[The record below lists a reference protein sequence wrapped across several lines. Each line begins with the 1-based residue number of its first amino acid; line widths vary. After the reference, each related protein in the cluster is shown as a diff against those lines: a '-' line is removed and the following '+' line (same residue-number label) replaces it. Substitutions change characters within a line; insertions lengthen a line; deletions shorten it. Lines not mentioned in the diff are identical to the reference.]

1 MAADRGLSKHP
12 ATLAP
17 AGERAAADETAI
29 LARLVAAAQDM
40 VPVLRERAAHCEELR
55 RLPDET
61 FRDFRAAGFFRI
73 FQPRRYGGYELDYGF
88 PQIELGREIGRACG
102 SSAWVLTVMACHSWI
117 IGMFPERAQDEVWS
131 EAPEAVAVTAT
142 FPEEARVEAADGGIK
157 LWGRWKFS
165 SGVDHAD
172 WALIGAPDKR
182 ADGGFELLWTLVP
195 RRDFEII
202 DTWFAGGLRGTGSKD
217 VAMNGAFIPDHRIV
231 THSLLAAGQG
241 PGAAINRKHIYRLQ
255 MFSIYPYNICAPA
268 LGIARGVIESYTER
282 ARKQGSNA
290 FGVRTAEVEI
300 NQLKVSE
307 AAVMI
312 DTAETLLRRNARE
325 FNDLARAGISLPLE
339 NRARYR
345 RDLAYAALQCMRAV
359 DLIHYIGGAHALFEE
374 NPIQR
379 AFRDVHAV
387 NAQIGLRWDVGALPY
402 GRLALG
408 LELNDPFL

>member
-1 MAADRGLSKHP
+1 MAADPGPSKHP
-12 ATLAP
+12 ATPVP
-17 AGERAAADETAI
+17 AGELSAADEAAI
-29 LARLVAAAQDM
+29 LARLAAAAKDL
-40 VPVLRERAAHCEELR
+40 VPVLRERAARCEELR

-61 FRDFRAAGFFRI
+61 FHDFRAAGFFRI
-73 FQPRRYGGYELDYGF
+73 FQPRRYGGYELDYGL
-88 PQIELGREIGRACG
+88 PQIELAREIGRGCG

-117 IGMFPERAQDEVWS
+117 IGMFPERAQDEVWG

-142 FPEEARVEAADGGIK
+142 FPEEARVEPADGGIR

-172 WALIGAPDKR
+172 WALIGAPAKG

-231 THSLLAAGQG
+231 THSLLAQGQG

-282 ARKQGSNA
+282 VRNQGRNA
-290 FGVRTAEVEI
+290 FGVRAAEAEI

-312 DTAETLLRRNARE
+312 DAAETLLRRNARE
-325 FNDLARAGISLPLE
+325 LNDLARAGIPLPLE
-339 NRARYR
+339 NRVRYR
-345 RDLAYAALQCMRAV
+345 RDLSYAALQCMRAV
-359 DLIHYIGGAHALFEE
+359 DLIHYIGGAHALFED

-387 NAQIGLRWDVGALPY
+387 NAQIGLRWDIGALAY

-408 LELNDPFL
+408 LELHDPFL

>member
-1 MAADRGLSKHP
+1 MAADSKHAAIPP
-12 ATLAP
+12 ATG
-17 AGERAAADETAI
+17 GESTAAEAAI
-29 LARLVAAAQDM
+29 LARLVAAAREL
-40 VPVLRERAAHCEELR
+40 VPVLSERAARCEELR

-61 FRDFRAAGFFRI
+61 FHDFRAAGFFRI
-73 FQPRRYGGYELDYGF
+73 FQPARYGGYELDYGF
-88 PQIELGREIGRACG
+88 PQIEIAREIGRGCG

-117 IGMFPERAQDEVWS
+117 VGMFPERAQDEVWG
-131 EAPEAVAVTAT
+131 ETPDAVAVTAT
-142 FPEEARVEAADGGIK
+142 FPEQARVESADGGIK

-172 WALIGAPDKR
+172 WALIGAPGKR

-217 VAMNGAFIPDHRIV
+217 VAMDGAFIPDHRIV
-231 THSLLAAGQG
+231 THSLLAQGQG
-241 PGAAINRKHIYRLQ
+241 PGGAINRKHIYRLQ

-268 LGIARGVIESYTER
+268 LGIARGALEGYT
-282 ARKQGSNA
+282 ARVSKQGPNA
-290 FGVRTAEVEI
+290 FGARSAEVET

-312 DTAETLLRRNARE
+312 DAAETLLRRNARE
-325 FNDLARAGISLPLE
+325 LNELARAGIALPLE
-339 NRARYR
+339 NRVRYR
-345 RDLAYAALQCMRAV
+345 RDLAYAAQQCMRAV
-359 DLIHYIGGAHALFEE
+359 DLIHYIGGAHALFET

-387 NAQIGLRWDVGALPY
+387 NAQIGLRWDIGALPY

-408 LELNDPFL
+408 LELHDPFL